1 MKNSIHRSK
10 TAMIIG
16 ALLGTFAAQASAQ
29 SLPPYVQLEIGKSQ
43 IGLKAS
49 DIEEPGLDL
58 SGGDRSDLGYAIT
71 LGWRITEQLA
81 VEGSFVQL
89 GEGKYDIDE
98 VDGDQITDA
107 RLKVRSRGVLFS
119 LVGNWPLSDLV
130 TLEGR
135 AGIYLGKNETRVS
148 GVLTNPLGSQSFNSL
163 LGTDSKTGLA
173 AGVGATF
180 ALSETWG
187 LRAGYDYVDTAF
199 GKDAGRVS
207 VGVRYNWP

>member
-1 MKNSIHRSK
+1 MKNTHSRGKLVVIVG
-10 TAMIIG
+10 T
-16 ALLGTFAAQASAQ
+16 LLGAFAAQASGQ
-29 SLPPYVQLEIGKSQ
+29 SLPPYVQLEIGQAQ

-49 DIEEPGLDL
+49 DIEEPGLGL

-71 LGWRITEQLA
+71 LGWRFTPQLA

-89 GEGKYDIDE
+89 GEGKYTIDS
-98 VDGDQITDA
+98 VDGDAITNA
-107 RLKVRSRGVLFS
+107 RLKVRSRGVLLS
-119 LVGNWPLSDLV
+119 VAGSWPLGERV
-130 TLEGR
+130 TVEGR
-135 AGIYLGKNETRVS
+135 AGAYLGRNETRVS

-187 LRAGYDYVDTAF
+187 LRAGYDYIDSAF
-199 GKDAGRVS
+199 GKDASRVALA
-207 VGVRYNWP
+207 VRYNWP